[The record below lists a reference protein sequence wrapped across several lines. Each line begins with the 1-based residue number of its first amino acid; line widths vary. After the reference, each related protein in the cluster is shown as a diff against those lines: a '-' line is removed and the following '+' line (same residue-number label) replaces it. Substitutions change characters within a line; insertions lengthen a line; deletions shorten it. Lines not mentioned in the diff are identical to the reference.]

1 METDDDDNDDDYKG
15 TDGVGGRQGSSESSA
30 WEGGGEGKVGGCYFG
45 FGIAFLP
52 VLLLCAIY
60 LRLDSLFFTHT
71 QHVGTEVLRAFAGCI
86 ALFLGEMMEEE
97 EEGGRDGDDLGWP
110 GNNEPTME

>member
-45 FGIAFLP
+45 F
-52 VLLLCAIY
+52 
-60 LRLDSLFFTHT
+60 DT

-97 EEGGRDGDDLGWP
+97 GGRDGDDLGWP